1 MPTPRIYRVDPRDLQ
16 KNIAI
21 GVGLPFNK
29 PSAFKSTY
37 STKEQV
43 KYNLINLLLTNKG
56 ERIENPEFGCDIKK
70 SIFDFINNEINVAAA
85 PTKIGKHCW
94 LGHSASVMPGI
105 VLGDFTLVGAGA
117 VVTKSFEEGY
127 CVIAGNP
134 AKIIRQLDKT
144 ACIAYANS
152 K

>member
-21 GVGLPFNK
+21 GLSIPFNK
-29 PSAFKSTY
+29 FSAFRSTY

-70 SIFDFINNEINVAAA
+70 SIFDFINTDNINKINNNIRVGVQTFIPEINLENVIITPEPDQNYVNVKVEYSMRISGEADE
-85 PTKIGKHCW
+85 IQ
-94 LGHSASVMPGI
+94 I
-105 VLGDFTLVGAGA
+105 N
-117 VVTKSFEEGY
+117 FE
-127 CVIAGNP
+127 
-134 AKIIRQLDKT
+134 
-144 ACIAYANS
+144 
-152 K
+152 

>member
-1 MPTPRIYRVDPRDLQ
+1 MAVPKTYRIYPMDLQ

-70 SIFDFINNEINVAAA
+70 SIFDFINDENVNKIENNIRMGISMFIPEVNLEDVIITPTPDEHIVNVKVEYSMKISGEADEIQIN
-85 PTKIGKHCW
+85 
-94 LGHSASVMPGI
+94 
-105 VLGDFTLVGAGA
+105 
-117 VVTKSFEEGY
+117 FE
-127 CVIAGNP
+127 
-134 AKIIRQLDKT
+134 
-144 ACIAYANS
+144 
-152 K
+152 

>member
-21 GVGLPFNK
+21 GLSIPFNK
-29 PSAFKSTY
+29 SSAFRSTY

-70 SIFDFINNEINVAAA
+70 SIFDFINTDNINKINNNIRVGVQTFIPEINLENVIITPEPDQNYVNVKVEYSMRISGEADE
-85 PTKIGKHCW
+85 IQ
-94 LGHSASVMPGI
+94 I
-105 VLGDFTLVGAGA
+105 N
-117 VVTKSFEEGY
+117 FE
-127 CVIAGNP
+127 
-134 AKIIRQLDKT
+134 
-144 ACIAYANS
+144 
-152 K
+152 

>member
-1 MPTPRIYRVDPRDLQ
+1 MAVPKTYRVDPRDLQ

-56 ERIENPEFGCDIKK
+56 ERVENPEFGCDIKK
-70 SIFDFINNEINVAAA
+70 SIFDFINNENVSIIDNNIKRGIAMFIPEINLGNVIIT
-85 PTKIGKHCW
+85 PTPDQNTINIKVEYSMKISGE
-94 LGHSASVMPGI
+94 ADEI
-105 VLGDFTLVGAGA
+105 QIN
-117 VVTKSFEEGY
+117 FE
-127 CVIAGNP
+127 
-134 AKIIRQLDKT
+134 
-144 ACIAYANS
+144 
-152 K
+152 

>member
-1 MPTPRIYRVDPRDLQ
+1 MAVPKTYRIDPRDLQ

-70 SIFDFINNEINVAAA
+70 SIFDFINNENVSKIENNIRMGISMFIPEVNLEDVIITPTPDEHIVNVKVEYSMKISGEADEIQIN
-85 PTKIGKHCW
+85 
-94 LGHSASVMPGI
+94 
-105 VLGDFTLVGAGA
+105 
-117 VVTKSFEEGY
+117 FE
-127 CVIAGNP
+127 
-134 AKIIRQLDKT
+134 
-144 ACIAYANS
+144 
-152 K
+152 

>member
-21 GVGLPFNK
+21 GLSIPFNK
-29 PSAFKSTY
+29 LSAFKSTY

-70 SIFDFINNEINVAAA
+70 SIFDFINTDNINKINNNIRVGVQTFIPEINLENVIIS
-85 PTKIGKHCW
+85 PEPDQNYVNVKVEYSMRISGETDEIQ
-94 LGHSASVMPGI
+94 I
-105 VLGDFTLVGAGA
+105 N
-117 VVTKSFEEGY
+117 FE
-127 CVIAGNP
+127 
-134 AKIIRQLDKT
+134 
-144 ACIAYANS
+144 
-152 K
+152 

>member
-21 GVGLPFNK
+21 GLSIPFNK
-29 PSAFKSTY
+29 FSAFKSTY

-70 SIFDFINNEINVAAA
+70 SIFDFINTDNINKINNNIRVGVQTFIPEINLENVIITPEPDQNYVNVKVEYSMRISGEADE
-85 PTKIGKHCW
+85 IQ
-94 LGHSASVMPGI
+94 I
-105 VLGDFTLVGAGA
+105 N
-117 VVTKSFEEGY
+117 FE
-127 CVIAGNP
+127 
-134 AKIIRQLDKT
+134 
-144 ACIAYANS
+144 
-152 K
+152 

>member
-1 MPTPRIYRVDPRDLQ
+1 MAVPKTYRVDPRDLQ

-56 ERIENPEFGCDIKK
+56 ERVENPEFGCDIKK
-70 SIFDFINNEINVAAA
+70 SIFDFINNENVSKINNNIRMGIAMFVPEVNLENVIITPTPDQNTINV
-85 PTKIGKHCW
+85 KIEYSMRISGE
-94 LGHSASVMPGI
+94 ADEI
-105 VLGDFTLVGAGA
+105 QIN
-117 VVTKSFEEGY
+117 FE
-127 CVIAGNP
+127 
-134 AKIIRQLDKT
+134 
-144 ACIAYANS
+144 
-152 K
+152 

>member
-1 MPTPRIYRVDPRDLQ
+1 MATPKIYRVDPRDLQ
-16 KNIAI
+16 RNIAI

-70 SIFDFINNEINVAAA
+70 SIFDFINNDNINKINDNIRKGIAIFIPEINLENIAITPAEDQHLVNIKVEYSM
-85 PTKIGKHCW
+85 KISGE
-94 LGHSASVMPGI
+94 ADEI
-105 VLGDFTLVGAGA
+105 QIN
-117 VVTKSFEEGY
+117 FE
-127 CVIAGNP
+127 
-134 AKIIRQLDKT
+134 
-144 ACIAYANS
+144 
-152 K
+152 

>member
-21 GVGLPFNK
+21 GLSIPFNK
-29 PSAFKSTY
+29 SSAFKSTY

-70 SIFDFINNEINVAAA
+70 SIFDFINTDNINKINNNIRVGVQTFIPEINLENVIIS
-85 PTKIGKHCW
+85 PEPDQNYVNVKVEYSMRISGETDEIQ
-94 LGHSASVMPGI
+94 I
-105 VLGDFTLVGAGA
+105 N
-117 VVTKSFEEGY
+117 FE
-127 CVIAGNP
+127 
-134 AKIIRQLDKT
+134 
-144 ACIAYANS
+144 
-152 K
+152 

>member
-21 GVGLPFNK
+21 GLSIPFNK
-29 PSAFKSTY
+29 SSAFKSTH

-70 SIFDFINNEINVAAA
+70 SIFDFINTDNINKINNNIRVGVQTFIPEINLENVIIS
-85 PTKIGKHCW
+85 PEPDQNYVNVKVEYSMRISGETDEIQ
-94 LGHSASVMPGI
+94 I
-105 VLGDFTLVGAGA
+105 N
-117 VVTKSFEEGY
+117 FE
-127 CVIAGNP
+127 
-134 AKIIRQLDKT
+134 
-144 ACIAYANS
+144 
-152 K
+152 